1 MGGRAN
7 IRVAQQVPSVEQ
19 GLRSPVRYN
28 GGVDQH
34 SNDSSHAPTISAFM
48 KNLWKHP
55 LSRSDENHRA
65 QNTPGR
71 VNTLN
76 TEETVSDVVNRII
89 AASTRCRW

>member
-1 MGGRAN
+1 
-7 IRVAQQVPSVEQ
+7 
-19 GLRSPVRYN
+19 
-28 GGVDQH
+28 
-34 SNDSSHAPTISAFM
+34 M